1 MHHGFYFWQTKRCQQ
16 THVPSLDTYIT
27 SHIQASRHLEL
38 NFPPRYIPPWHSVLT
53 IHRRIDRQTRR
64 SRKERKKERKKYPPP
79 PPPSRLPL
87 TTVYELTKVYMI
99 ESPALPR
106 YDVLCA
112 KSLTSTN
119 DDHDHDHDHDT
130 TTTTIHDSHCSNT
143 QTPPTHGETTRY
155 ALCAGLDLQC
165 RC

>member
-1 MHHGFYFWQTKRCQQ
+1 MHHGFCFWQTKRCQQ
-16 THVPSLDTYIT
+16 THVPSLDRYIT
-27 SHIQASRHLEL
+27 SHIQTSRQASRTEL
-38 NFPPRYIPPWHSVLT
+38 PTRGIFYRGTQSLPS
-53 IHRRIDRQTRR
+53 HRQTDRQTDA
-64 SRKERKKERKKYPPP
+64 SLLERKKEKP

-87 TTVYELTKVYMI
+87 TAVYELTKVYMI

-119 DDHDHDHDHDT
+119 DDHDDT
-130 TTTTIHDSHCSNT
+130 TTTAIHDSHCSNT